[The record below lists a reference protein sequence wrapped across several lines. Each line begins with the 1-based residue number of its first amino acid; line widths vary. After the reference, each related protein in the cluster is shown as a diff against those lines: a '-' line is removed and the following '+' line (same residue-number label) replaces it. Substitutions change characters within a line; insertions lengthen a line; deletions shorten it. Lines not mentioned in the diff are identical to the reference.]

1 MGDGKEVIE
10 LLAKNPNTREIHLDK
25 TGAQICFGYSAA
37 IVDRE
42 NVADISIQ
50 RRRHPRGDAHD
61 DLFAGIL
68 VAPNPSAQK

>member
-1 MGDGKEVIE
+1 MNYLRRIQ
-10 LLAKNPNTREIHLDK
+10 TREIHLDK

-42 NVADISIQ
+42 MSQTFNPATG
-50 RRRHPRGDAHD
+50 HPRGDAHD

-68 VAPNPSAQK
+68 VARILRAKIKTP